1 VAGEQPVDP
10 PPSAADGDLSSQA
23 IAERFSGTL
32 RQRMIAVLQ
41 ERFMDQHELSQALGV
56 REKEVVLHLPHI
68 AKTTAG
74 RKLAWQV
81 RPAYCEACR
90 YVFKDRRRLTPPSK
104 CPRCRESRIR
114 GPWFKVS
121 PATKPA

>member
-1 VAGEQPVDP
+1 
-10 PPSAADGDLSSQA
+10 LSLQA
-23 IAERFSGTL
+23 IGERFTGTL

-41 ERFMDQHELSQALGV
+41 ERLMDQHELSQALGI

-90 YVFKDRRRLTPPSK
+90 YVFKDRRRLTAPSK
-104 CPRCRESRIR
+104 CPRCRASRIR

-121 PATKPA
+121 PTTRSA